1 EEDNNQANSQV
12 MVTETEKGCKQK
24 YIVKNYFYYYL
35 FKFSAALGEEIFYI
49 TFLPFTY
56 WNIDHSVSRRMII
69 VWSSNQEFPNRLEF
83 TCNCDATDIAVH
95 GLETCLLDLMFPSW
109 LEQPK
114 GLSIPPAECS
124 LEHPMDPGQALG
136 KGEKL
141 LCSQHIHKVDVFSGK
156 RCPRW
161 KWQIVMY
168 IGQVS
173 KDILK
178 WPRPLSPPVVKLEM
192 RTNAEYGMPSTHAMA
207 ATAISFSFFI
217 ATMNQYKY
225 PFELGLVAAFVFS
238 TLVCLSRLYT
248 GMHTVLD
255 VIGGALISA
264 VLLVLLYPAWDTID
278 HLLLTSPFCPLFSV
292 VVPLVLCYNYPKLD
306 YYSPTRGDTTTIL
319 GAAAGATVGFWLN
332 NQDAASAYTGR
343 SVQPGL
349 PPIAS
354 TMVFVLARFFVG
366 ILVVLL
372 ARWVTKSAVLGMLG
386 YRYKFP
392 VGDREARRRL
402 EVEVPYK
409 FVTYSS
415 VGFTAT
421 VIVPRLHELLG
432 LM

>member
-1 EEDNNQANSQV
+1 MQTCSASRWPGRSRRFPAQSVIPLCIYQKEQG
-12 MVTETEKGCKQK
+12 KGCTQK

-69 VWSSNQEFPNRLEF
+69 VWS
-83 TCNCDATDIAVH
+83 
-95 GLETCLLDLMFPSW
+95 
-109 LEQPK
+109 
-114 GLSIPPAECS
+114 
-124 LEHPMDPGQALG
+124 
-136 KGEKL
+136 
-141 LCSQHIHKVDVFSGK
+141 
-156 RCPRW
+156 
-161 KWQIVMY
+161 IVMY

-225 PFELGLVAAFVFS
+225 PFELGLAAAFVFS

-278 HLLLTSPFCPLFSV
+278 HLLLTSPFCPLVSI

-332 NQDAASAYTGR
+332 NQYAAPAHTGTSA
-343 SVQPGL
+343 QPGL
-349 PPIAS
+349 PLAS
-354 TMVFVLARFFVG
+354 SAVVFVLARFFTG

-372 ARWVTKSAVLGMLG
+372 ARWLTKSAVLAVLG
-386 YRYKFP
+386 CRYQFP
-392 VGDREARRRL
+392 MGDLQARRRL

-409 FVTYSS
+409 FVTYSC

-421 VIVPRLHELLG
+421 VLVPLLHQLLG